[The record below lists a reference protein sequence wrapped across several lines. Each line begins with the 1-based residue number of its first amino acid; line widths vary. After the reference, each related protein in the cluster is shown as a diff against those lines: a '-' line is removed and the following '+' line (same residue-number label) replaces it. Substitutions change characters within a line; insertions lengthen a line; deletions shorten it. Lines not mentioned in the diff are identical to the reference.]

1 MRLWAMAF
9 GLLFTIAAG
18 AAQACPSMKTAQSDG
33 TVVAQGES
41 GKAPVTRYVPPAQ
54 QGG

>member
-1 MRLWAMAF
+1 MRLWVLAF
-9 GLLFTIAAG
+9 GLLFSIGVAG
-18 AAQACPSMKTAQSDG
+18 AQACPSMKTAQSDG

-41 GKAPVTRYVPPAQ
+41 SSAPVTRYIPPAQ

>member
-1 MRLWAMAF
+1 MRLWVMAF
-9 GLLFTIAAG
+9 GLLFAIGVG
-18 AAQACPSMKTAQSDG
+18 AAHACPSMKTAQSDG

-41 GKAPVTRYVPPAQ
+41 SNAPMTRYIPPSQ